1 MDDSDDSDDS
11 DDNDELNM
19 WTCVRIGATS
29 HSPWHL
35 CMREHRKQRMEMHRM
50 LPWLLDLVVV
60 ALHESMPVLEQQL
73 PQQARYLSKI
83 QKQTTTMWV
92 KARHVIS

>member
-1 MDDSDDSDDS
+1 
-11 DDNDELNM
+11 
-19 WTCVRIGATS
+19 
-29 HSPWHL
+29 
-35 CMREHRKQRMEMHRM
+35 MREHRKQRMEMHRM

-83 QKQTTTMWV
+83 QKQTTTM
-92 KARHVIS
+92 